1 MVNFVTPNGQE
12 NENFVNN
19 FMTYGRQN
27 VELPLSQKKFYK
39 IIITK
44 KLL

>member
-12 NENFVNN
+12 NEHFVNN

-27 VELPLSQKKFYK
+27 VELPLSQKKIHK

>member
-27 VELPLSQKKFYK
+27 VELPLSQKKIRK

>member
-27 VELPLSQKKFYK
+27 VELPLSQKKINK

>member
-27 VELPLSQKKFYK
+27 VELPLSQKKNSQNHNY
-39 IIITK
+39 
-44 KLL
+44 